1 MAAPTCKRAADT
13 AQQHAYAANQRCL
26 RRRRSGYSRPAS
38 GTVPQLTRGPVATL
52 FSILRR
58 HTLSIR
64 TRLMMLTLATVL
76 PLVAVGGFAMIRTVD
91 DQTAQVEQGIG
102 RTVDGLLGDIDRQII
117 AIEAALQV
125 LAVSPSLQ
133 SEDLYP
139 FYQQMYAALPL
150 QGTVIVLL
158 DTKGQQLLSTAR
170 PFGAPLPRAT
180 NTEMHERV
188 VATGKPQVSD
198 LIMGAVLQRPVV
210 AVGVPVFH
218 DGNVAFVLVM
228 GLGSEI
234 LSKLLRQPDLSP
246 DWVVAIFD
254 RKGIIVARNR
264 ELDRFLGKP
273 AAPIIREAIAGPVDN
288 WIPNVTSEGIR
299 VYSTFRRSTV
309 TGWTAAIG
317 VPRGF
322 VDAPRRRAQFL
333 AFGGGGAVLALSLSL
348 AWWMAQAIRRPVE
361 ALTAATKAVASGV
374 PIIDVNGGV
383 RELNQ
388 AGDALRATA
397 AALARNQQELEGI
410 VAERTEQLRA
420 EIEARKQAE
429 ATLLQSQKMEA
440 IGQLTGG
447 IAHDFNNLLTI
458 ASGSLEMLEARVSDE
473 KSLHLLQNAQ
483 SAISR
488 GAKLTT
494 SLLAFARKQRLEP
507 VLANLNSVIIEMD
520 EMVRRSLG
528 PSVEIR
534 HAFASELWPVQIDLS
549 QIETALLNIA
559 INARDAM
566 PGGGILLFETANVS
580 ACPPEEMAGRDCVL
594 VSVHDTGTG
603 MSPDVMERAF
613 EPFFTTKEV
622 GRGTGLGLSMV
633 FGVVHQSGG
642 VVRLRSELARGTTV
656 LIYLPRAAHAAL
668 PATGRDASAGVQ
680 SGAGAHILVVDDD
693 AAVRWVTVECLRG
706 AGYRVVEADSG
717 RAALTL
723 LKRDEPCDLVVM
735 DHVMPGLSGRD
746 TVRLARRGR
755 PELKVLFLSG
765 YATLGEAGGD
775 IWLQKPFKTQTLA
788 DAVSRALH

>member
-1 MAAPTCKRAADT
+1 
-13 AQQHAYAANQRCL
+13 
-26 RRRRSGYSRPAS
+26 
-38 GTVPQLTRGPVATL
+38 
-52 FSILRR
+52 
-58 HTLSIR
+58 
-64 TRLMMLTLATVL
+64 MMLTLATVL

-210 AVGVPVFH
+210 AVGVPVFR

-264 ELDRFLGKP
+264 ELDRFLGKL

-322 VDAPRRRAQFL
+322 VDAPHLRAQFL

-603 MSPDVMERAF
+603 MSPDVMEHAF

>member
-1 MAAPTCKRAADT
+1 MAAPACKRAADT
-13 AQQHAYAANQRCL
+13 PQQHAYAANQRCL

-38 GTVPQLTRGPVATL
+38 GTVPQLIRGPVATL
-52 FSILRR
+52 FSILRH

-76 PLVAVGGFAMIRTVD
+76 PLVAVGGFAVIRTVD

-117 AIEAALQV
+117 AIEAELQV

-158 DTKGQQLLSTAR
+158 DTKGQQLLSTSR

-198 LIMGAVLQRPVV
+198 LIMGSVLQRPVV
-210 AVGVPVFH
+210 VVGVPVFH

-361 ALTAATKAVASGV
+361 DGCDEGSG
-374 PIIDVNGGV
+374 
-383 RELNQ
+383 
-388 AGDALRATA
+388 
-397 AALARNQQELEGI
+397 
-410 VAERTEQLRA
+410 ERRT
-420 EIEARKQAE
+420 
-429 ATLLQSQKMEA
+429 
-440 IGQLTGG
+440 
-447 IAHDFNNLLTI
+447 D
-458 ASGSLEMLEARVSDE
+458 
-473 KSLHLLQNAQ
+473 
-483 SAISR
+483 
-488 GAKLTT
+488 
-494 SLLAFARKQRLEP
+494 
-507 VLANLNSVIIEMD
+507 
-520 EMVRRSLG
+520 
-528 PSVEIR
+528 
-534 HAFASELWPVQIDLS
+534 
-549 QIETALLNIA
+549 
-559 INARDAM
+559 
-566 PGGGILLFETANVS
+566 
-580 ACPPEEMAGRDCVL
+580 
-594 VSVHDTGTG
+594 
-603 MSPDVMERAF
+603 
-613 EPFFTTKEV
+613 
-622 GRGTGLGLSMV
+622 
-633 FGVVHQSGG
+633 
-642 VVRLRSELARGTTV
+642 
-656 LIYLPRAAHAAL
+656 Y
-668 PATGRDASAGVQ
+668 
-680 SGAGAHILVVDDD
+680 
-693 AAVRWVTVECLRG
+693 
-706 AGYRVVEADSG
+706 
-717 RAALTL
+717 
-723 LKRDEPCDLVVM
+723 
-735 DHVMPGLSGRD
+735 
-746 TVRLARRGR
+746 
-755 PELKVLFLSG
+755 
-765 YATLGEAGGD
+765 
-775 IWLQKPFKTQTLA
+775 
-788 DAVSRALH
+788 